1 MIDHIEGE
9 IAEIA
14 EDYVV
19 LEANGIGYRIFT
31 SRATR
36 ESLMENEGRAKLFTH
51 LVVKE
56 DELALYG
63 FSTLEERRLF
73 RLLLTVSGVGPKVA
87 LGILSA
93 TTPQRFKEA
102 ILNERLEAL
111 QMIKGIGKK
120 TAERLIL
127 ELKEKISRVPLGEE
141 PVFIFTNQEELAF
154 KALTRSLGF
163 GEREVRRAIERAKSF
178 GELSTEELIKKA
190 LEILAGS

>member
-1 MIDHIEGE
+1 MIDHIAGE

-19 LEANGIGYRIFT
+19 LEANGIGYCIFT
-31 SRATR
+31 SRTTR

-51 LVVKE
+51 LLVKE

-73 RLLLTVSGVGPKVA
+73 RLLLTVSGVGPKAA

-93 TTPQRFKEA
+93 TTPQSFKVA
-102 ILNERLEAL
+102 ILNGRLEAL
-111 QMIKGIGKK
+111 QMIKGVGKK

-127 ELKEKISRVPLGEE
+127 ELKEKISRIALGEE
-141 PVFIFTNQEELAF
+141 PVFIFTDREELAF

-163 GEREVRRAIERAKSF
+163 GEREARRAIERAKSF

-190 LEILAGS
+190 LEIISSS

>member
-1 MIDHIEGE
+1 MIDHIAGE

-51 LVVKE
+51 LHVKE
-56 DELALYG
+56 DELSLYG

-87 LGILSA
+87 LAILSV

-102 ILNERLEAL
+102 ILNERLEVL
-111 QMIKGIGKK
+111 QMIKGVGKK

-127 ELKEKISRVPLGEE
+127 ELKEKISKVALGEE
-141 PVFIFTNQEELAF
+141 PVFIFTDREELAF

-163 GEREVRRAIERAKSF
+163 GEREARRAIERAKSF

-190 LEILAGS
+190 LEIISSS